1 MTSSLH
7 SPPQLVQGAAHDP
20 HLARADGTQCSLRFF
35 SDFPSAKRVLDV
47 GCGNG
52 THLRDLT
59 AQGCDVVGVERD
71 PQSVKRLERQG
82 FRVVQGVAENLP
94 FADASFDA
102 IVCSVVVPY
111 TDERRAVAEW
121 ARVLAPHGEVRASF
135 HGIAY
140 ALHYLLRGPDL
151 RRRLY
156 GGRMIA
162 NSCVYRL
169 TGHRLPRFWGDTL
182 YQSAARLHRYYAQT
196 SLALLSEYVRP
207 GVGGLRE
214 IFFHH
219 LQKC

>member
-1 MTSSLH
+1 MTSSLQIA
-7 SPPQLVQGAAHDP
+7 PKLVQGMAHDP
-20 HLARADGTQCSLRFF
+20 HITLADGTQRSLRFF
-35 SDFPSAKRVLDV
+35 SDFPPATRVLDV

-52 THLRDLT
+52 AHLRDLT
-59 AQGCDVVGVERD
+59 TQGCDVIGVERD
-71 PQSVKRLERQG
+71 PQAVKRLEQQG
-82 FRVVQGVAENLP
+82 YRVVQGVAENLP

-102 IVCSVVVPY
+102 VVCSVVVPY

-140 ALHYLLRGPDL
+140 ALQYLWGGPDL
-151 RRRLY
+151 RHRLY
-156 GGRMIA
+156 AGRMIA

-169 TGHRLPRFWGDTL
+169 TGRRLPKFWGDTL

-219 LQKC
+219 LQKR